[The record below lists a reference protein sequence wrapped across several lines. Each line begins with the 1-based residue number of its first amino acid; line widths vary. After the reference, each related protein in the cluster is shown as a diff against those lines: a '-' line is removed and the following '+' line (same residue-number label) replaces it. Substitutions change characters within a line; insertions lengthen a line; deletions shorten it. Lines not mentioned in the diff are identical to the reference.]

1 MKNNLCFPIA
11 LIGVI
16 VSGCASMPQNPSLAE
31 AQSRYDNARTN
42 PMVTSLAAPELA
54 IADYYLKKADHAFC
68 EHASDDFVDHLAYLA
83 KQQAA
88 IAEQTATWK
97 TAELLANS
105 AAIKR
110 NLARRLAKKA
120 ADEAARR
127 RMLNKQHSA
136 DLHAIELAVAGVNP

>member
-1 MKNNLCFPIA
+1 MKKNLFFLVSLIA
-11 LIGVI
+11 VI
-16 VSGCASMPQNPSLAE
+16 VSGCASMSQNPALAE
-31 AQSRYDNARTN
+31 AQESYDHARSN

-54 IADYYLKKADHAFC
+54 IAGYYLKKADRAFC

-97 TAELLANS
+97 TAELQAD
-105 AAIKR
+105 AATIKH

-120 ADEAARR
+120 ADDAARR
-127 RMLNKQHSA
+127 QIQIKQHTA
-136 DLHAIELAVAGVNP
+136 LIDTQAH

>member
-1 MKNNLCFPIA
+1 MKNNLCFSMA
-11 LIGVI
+11 LTAVI
-16 VSGCASMPQNPSLAE
+16 VSGCASMPRNPALAE
-31 AQSRYDNARTN
+31 AQNRYDNARTN
-42 PMVTSLAAPELA
+42 PMVTNLAAPELA
-54 IADYYLKKADHAFC
+54 IAGYYLNKADHAFR

-97 TAELLANS
+97 TAELLANT

-127 RMLNKQHSA
+127 QMLIKQHSA
-136 DLHAIELAVAGVNP
+136 GLHAIELAAAGVN